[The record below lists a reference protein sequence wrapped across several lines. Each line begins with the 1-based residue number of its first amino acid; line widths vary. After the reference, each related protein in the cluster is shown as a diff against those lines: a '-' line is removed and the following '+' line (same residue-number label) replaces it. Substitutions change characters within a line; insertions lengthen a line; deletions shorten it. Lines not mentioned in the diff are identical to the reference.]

1 MLTLPWKLE
10 FNTAAYFVDQV
21 ESPVGAGTTVIPAY
35 VRVDAGLVWH
45 PNKSL
50 EVGIWGQ
57 NLLDDQHPE
66 FTGNISALRTEIS
79 RGVLGKITWRY

>member
-1 MLTLPWKLE
+1 L
-10 FNTAAYFVDQV
+10 
-21 ESPVGAGTTVIPAY
+21 I
-35 VRVDAGLVWH
+35 WH

-66 FTGNISALRTEIS
+66 FTATNATLRTEIS